1 MEVATV
7 FEDALPSFTE
17 WFRSPCSQT
26 RGHREVVQQE
36 ALTMDKSAEQ
46 FRAALDHSVA
56 GVNRLIVEP

>member
-1 MEVATV
+1 M
-7 FEDALPSFTE
+7 
-17 WFRSPCSQT
+17 QT
-26 RGHREVVQQE
+26 CFGCCRACQLELGELRQVVQQE